1 MLVAMTMAAVVL
13 LGYSLTEVFGAASP
27 AKRLLKLRI
36 AGVDHGPPPAGRRAA
51 RWAVKY
57 VPVLLYL
64 LGSTLVAVWVQGP
77 AGPSGRMTVVAMMPS
92 IVGMVTTLAVLGG
105 FFLTLSSQRR
115 ALHDLVAGTVVLRQK
130 GAVRPGDAPE
140 GFTPVMPV
148 TGGAGM
154 TAGPAAPPVPDA
166 RGFSNHG

>member
-1 MLVAMTMAAVVL
+1 MVRAGFGIRLGAAAIDAVAMYLTSSLVGGAAVGGLMVSRQRAGAVPLDARLIMLVAMTMAAVVL
-13 LGYSLTEVFGAASP
+13 LGYSLTEVFGVASP

-64 LGSTLVAVWVQGP
+64 LGSTLVTVLVLGP

-105 FFLTLSSQRR
+105 F
-115 ALHDLVAGTVVLRQK
+115 
-130 GAVRPGDAPE
+130 
-140 GFTPVMPV
+140 
-148 TGGAGM
+148 
-154 TAGPAAPPVPDA
+154 
-166 RGFSNHG
+166 